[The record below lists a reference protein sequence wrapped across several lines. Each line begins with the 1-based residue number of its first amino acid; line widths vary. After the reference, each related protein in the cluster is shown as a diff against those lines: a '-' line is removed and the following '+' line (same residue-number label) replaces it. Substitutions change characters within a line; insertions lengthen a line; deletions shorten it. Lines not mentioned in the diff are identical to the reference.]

1 MQILLVNPDGTSAFA
16 NGTTEINLHRF
27 VGERFGIEQV
37 EGEQFEF
44 LVHELWKVAEL
55 ELNVYAS
62 LKSGTIIGGPVV
74 IRSTGD
80 TRLPKNLI
88 SEEEMNEISKQCG
101 DLQMHEKL
109 KNYYTEHSNQKKFSY
124 DHPGRWIYNGNF
136 FDAIVIAPIDES
148 SEYLSPTTSMDHKVW
163 FFRSD
168 FKEPKIVKLADF
180 TLFNALEVLI
190 DGDELSASGE
200 PPEWVSNFFGS

>member
-1 MQILLVNPDGTSAFA
+1 MQILLVNPDGTSGFSKVA
-16 NGTTEINLHRF
+16 TESTLRQL
-27 VGERFGIEQV
+27 VGEKFGIEQV
-37 EGEQFEF
+37 EGERFEF

-55 ELNVYAS
+55 ELNIYAS

-74 IRSTGD
+74 IRSTEN
-80 TRLPKNLI
+80 TPLPKFLM
-88 SEEEMNEISKQCG
+88 SEEEMNEITKQCG
-101 DLQMHEKL
+101 DLQMHEKM
-109 KNYYTEHSNQKKFSY
+109 KDYYTEHSNQKKFSY
-124 DHPGRWIYNGNF
+124 DHPGRWIYNGSF
-136 FDAIVIAPIDES
+136 FDAIVIAPSDES

-190 DGDELSASGE
+190 DGDELAASGE